1 MFVAR
6 SWRRNWKDI
15 IKMMVRGL
23 RGGFPLAELMVL
35 ESRPLSPHFLFTFLS
50 VSFSGKEQLKEGG
63 GRVIHIYGIAYR
75 RRTAAITAAA
85 APRTTTATTRGK

>member
-63 GRVIHIYGIAYR
+63 VIHIYGIAYR
-75 RRTAAITAAA
+75 RRTAITAAAA